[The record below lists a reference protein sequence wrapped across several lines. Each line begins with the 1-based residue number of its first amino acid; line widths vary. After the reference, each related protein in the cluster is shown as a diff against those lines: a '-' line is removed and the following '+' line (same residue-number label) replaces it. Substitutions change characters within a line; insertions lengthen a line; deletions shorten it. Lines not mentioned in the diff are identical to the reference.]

1 MKTLLDPRWEQW
13 LTQLAGPPIDKL
25 PFFGTSRASANTV
38 NGYLSTTDVFD
49 KFEHGDLAKAA
60 LKEITFGDLSWGFT
74 ALVLRKES
82 SLEKLQAVDG
92 GNVKVGKHLYPH
104 RFVMAGLL
112 CAIAFS
118 EDPKPIANRLHIAQA
133 RRAMH
138 VGVRVLAHA
147 LLAQLPR
154 IRKELNA

>member
-1 MKTLLDPRWEQW
+1 MRALLDPRWEQW
-13 LTQLAGPPIDKL
+13 LIELAGPPIEKM
-25 PFFGTSRASANTV
+25 PFFGTSRASAKTINDHL
-38 NGYLSTTDVFD
+38 NYGAAFD
-49 KFEHGDLAKAA
+49 HLKNGDLAKAA

-147 LLAQLPR
+147 MLAHLSR
-154 IRKELNA
+154 IRKELNS